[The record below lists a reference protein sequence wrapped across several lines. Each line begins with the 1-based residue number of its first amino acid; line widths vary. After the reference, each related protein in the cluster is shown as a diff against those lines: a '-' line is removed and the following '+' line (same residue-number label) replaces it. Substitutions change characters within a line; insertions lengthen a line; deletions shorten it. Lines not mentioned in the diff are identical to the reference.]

1 MISTLLSDHTPAA
14 RSSGGP
20 PSSPVSSVSRHLVMF
35 KTSIRHLVHA
45 KMSLIF
51 GPVQYHL
58 AWTTYAHGR
67 SGQDHISRTFWC
79 GPNVFWTL
87 WARPNFKDP
96 LAWTKCLMD

>member
-1 MISTLLSDHTPAA
+1 MLLILLDKGDRQLDDKTPVGH
-14 RSSGGP
+14 R
-20 PSSPVSSVSRHLVMF
+20 VLF